1 MITMEGFGKVHIIT
15 GPGKGKTTAAF
26 GLAMRAAG
34 HGLKVCI
41 IQFMKTGETTG
52 EVLAANRLRGVH
64 VVQFGTGRWID
75 VRHISEDDRAAATS
89 AMTRAEEVL
98 TGKECDM
105 VILDEINVAMA
116 FGLVNSKELMSLL
129 KSRRKGIE
137 VVLTGRNAPRE
148 LLDYA
153 DYVSVVENTKNP
165 YDRGAPARK
174 GIEW

>member
-1 MITMEGFGKVHIIT
+1 MEGLGRVHIIT

-34 HGLKVCI
+34 HGLRVCI

-52 EVLAANRLRGVH
+52 EVLAANRIRGMH

-75 VRHISEDDRAAATS
+75 VRHISADDRAAAKS
-89 AMTRAEEVL
+89 GMARAEEVL
-98 TGKECDM
+98 TGNECDM
-105 VILDEINVAMA
+105 VILDEINVALA
-116 FGLVNSKELMSLL
+116 FGLVSVKDLTSLL

-137 VVLTGRNAPRE
+137 VVLTGRNAPSE
-148 LLDYA
+148 LIEYA

-165 YDRGAPARK
+165 YDRGARARK